1 MFGRATRRKVTS
13 KRIWVVGLACG
24 FLVFCALISPLV
36 LDMLALLVGYFDEGK
51 FEAKQAQWLSGR
63 VAMVA
68 ERSDHEAMSSDTY
81 FVLIGN
87 HVFSPHE
94 LWAAYYQQREVFSAA
109 AGDCGLSVQWSDE
122 DTLVISCE
130 TALDSDSIDSEKHR
144 KGDIAVRY
152 LNIPEH

>member
-1 MFGRATRRKVTS
+1 MFNRATRRNATN
-13 KRIWVVGLACG
+13 KRIWVVGLICG
-24 FLVFCALISPLV
+24 SLVFCALVSPLV

-51 FEAKQAQWLSGR
+51 FEVKQAQRFSGR

-87 HVFSPHE
+87 HIFSPHE

-109 AGDCGLSVQWSDE
+109 AGDCGLSVQWSDVH
-122 DTLVISCE
+122 TLALSCE
-130 TALDSDSIDSEKHR
+130 NALDSDHIRSQKHR
-144 KGDIAVRY
+144 TGDTSVRY
-152 LNIPEH
+152 INIAEH